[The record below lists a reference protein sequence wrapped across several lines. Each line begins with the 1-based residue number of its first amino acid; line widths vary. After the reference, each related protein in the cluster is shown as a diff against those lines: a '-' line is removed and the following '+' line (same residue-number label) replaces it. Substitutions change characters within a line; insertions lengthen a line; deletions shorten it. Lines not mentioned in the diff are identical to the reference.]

1 MVGSSSN
8 PCRVSSFLSCF
19 SWIQS
24 VLLRAI
30 MLDWAPALFSSVDSS
45 SNYRHFFFFF
55 SPFESCVW
63 RLFKHM
69 VVKSSYTLSNH
80 LSYYLPDILL
90 TVIYR
95 LVSLSSISHRP
106 LINLYSRW
114 YLNLQCFCILV
125 GCSSCLVLLVMMEW
139 YFEKILHVVYIL
151 NEMDFLHRNA
161 QVSHGMN
168 ITDSNFNLFLMKF
181 NCSP

>member
-1 MVGSSSN
+1 M
-8 PCRVSSFLSCF
+8 CKL
-19 SWIQS
+19 
-24 VLLRAI
+24 A
-30 MLDWAPALFSSVDSS
+30 
-45 SNYRHFFFFF
+45 
-55 SPFESCVW
+55 
-63 RLFKHM
+63 
-69 VVKSSYTLSNH
+69 NH

-95 LVSLSSISHRP
+95 LVKSSVSHRP

-139 YFEKILHVVYIL
+139 YFEKILHVIYIL

-168 ITDSNFNLFLMKF
+168 ITDSNFNLYLMAF
-181 NCSP
+181 SNSMHGNCQLDSFYILNVTNPWSYHLVTWLTIYRLI